1 MFFFKKT
8 VNTFTSRMI
17 NISQYSFNTEL
28 KLNYIYLY
36 LRNSWITYRYF
47 FGYSKFGRTRSNSNS
62 VKNTSIFFKKVLLA
76 TILKRYFLVFN
87 FKNKLTAVYLEFFN
101 KLWFFQWNSIWE
113 SANSI
118 FMNFVKLRGKRL
130 TFGLNFAIRN
140 KAFTFIKKKL
150 KPNRKKTVLPSNVF
164 NIGFYFMFTSVIR
177 KAVSGSKKFKI
188 TLKK

>member
-1 MFFFKKT
+1 
-8 VNTFTSRMI
+8 
-17 NISQYSFNTEL
+17 
-28 KLNYIYLY
+28 
-36 LRNSWITYRYF
+36 
-47 FGYSKFGRTRSNSNS
+47 
-62 VKNTSIFFKKVLLA
+62 
-76 TILKRYFLVFN
+76 
-87 FKNKLTAVYLEFFN
+87 
-101 KLWFFQWNSIWE
+101 
-113 SANSI
+113 
-118 FMNFVKLRGKRL
+118 MNFVKLRGKRL